1 MVNKQPGRPKGG
13 TDTRRLLVEAA
24 MEEFL
29 RRGYGRAS
37 ARGIARRA
45 GCDHTMVN
53 YYFGSKDGLFNEAFG
68 LELSPKELLAGMRQR
83 IRTKQEAARLLPG
96 LLAHAIFRY
105 WEDPR
110 FRGTA
115 MPIIDQVFLQRS
127 VDLQNLFREFVEQG
141 IYSELRGL
149 LYPFYGAG
157 ATQRA
162 AGITVVVGGLI
173 VTRYVAGVGPMAE
186 MPGRDAQA
194 VIERLIASQ
203 LA

>member
-1 MVNKQPGRPKGG
+1 MVNKQPGRPRGE

-24 MEEFL
+24 RKEFL
-29 RRGYGRAS
+29 RQGYGRAS
-37 ARGIARRA
+37 ARSIARHA
-45 GCDHTMVN
+45 GCDHAMVN

-68 LELSPKELLAGMRQR
+68 LELSPKELLSGMRDR
-83 IRTKQEAARLLPG
+83 IRNKQEATRLLPS
-96 LLAHAIFRY
+96 LLARAIFRY

-115 MPIIDQVFLQRS
+115 MPIIDQVFAHRS

-149 LYPFYGAG
+149 LYPLYGAG

-162 AGITVVVGGLI
+162 AG
-173 VTRYVAGVGPMAE
+173 
-186 MPGRDAQA
+186 
-194 VIERLIASQ
+194 
-203 LA
+203 